1 MDTQTKTPKSTDE
14 TPPPE
19 ELTPT
24 PDEPTTG
31 GSSQSTAG
39 DVADP
44 PASPE
49 NDGGGET
56 DAEPER
62 PKNQPRPYVVFE
74 KTGEDTFKLL
84 RTGVLALRPEV
95 AIESCIAG
103 DATGSYAAVTERSW
117 HVLSTET
124 ETVTKRKW
132 A

>member
-1 MDTQTKTPKSTDE
+1 MDTQTKTPKNDPGDE
-14 TPPPE
+14 QPIA
-19 ELTPT
+19 
-24 PDEPTTG
+24 PDESAG
-31 GSSQSTAG
+31 GSSQSTLG
-39 DVADP
+39 DVAEP

-49 NDGGGET
+49 PETET
-56 DAEPER
+56 DGDTPQADAEK
-62 PKNQPRPYVVFE
+62 PKNKPRPYVVFE
-74 KTGEDTFKLL
+74 KTGDDTFKLL

-95 AIESCIAG
+95 AIESCIAA

>member
-1 MDTQTKTPKSTDE
+1 MDTQTKAPKSTGE
-14 TPPPE
+14 TPEP
-19 ELTPT
+19 
-24 PDEPTTG
+24 EPTLEDAAAG

-39 DVADP
+39 DVAEP

-49 NDGGGET
+49 TTDDGGKP

-84 RTGVLALRPEV
+84 RTGVLALRPDV
-95 AIESCIAG
+95 AIESCIAA

-132 A
+132 S

>member
-1 MDTQTKTPKSTDE
+1 MDTQTKAPKNDAPTLDE
-14 TPPPE
+14 PTPE
-19 ELTPT
+19 E
-24 PDEPTTG
+24 ETTG

-39 DVADP
+39 DVVDP
-44 PASPE
+44 PASPDPDAE
-49 NDGGGET
+49 VGT
-56 DAEPER
+56 PDAEPER

-84 RTGVLALRPEV
+84 RTGVLALRPDV
-95 AIESCIAG
+95 AIESCIAA

-132 A
+132 S